1 MLEKY
6 YLCNKQCAGQE
17 IIFFVKKKKLRY
29 ALNKPLVTITKAF

>member
-17 IIFFVKKKKLRY
+17 IIFFVKKKLRH
-29 ALNKPLVTITKAF
+29 ALNKPLVTITQAF